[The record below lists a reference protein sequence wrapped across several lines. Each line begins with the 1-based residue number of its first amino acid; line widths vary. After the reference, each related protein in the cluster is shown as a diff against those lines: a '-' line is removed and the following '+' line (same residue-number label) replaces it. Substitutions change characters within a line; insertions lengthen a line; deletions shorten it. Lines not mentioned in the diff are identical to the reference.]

1 MSPFKR
7 NNFVPSHSIEYIKSK
22 FLNHT
27 HSGKIYNISII
38 IMELILISLSSL
50 FKNISSSIGYEG
62 IVWKIVMYLA
72 LLFHLKITW
81 TERNNSNL
89 FFVKL
94 ATFFLVFWILLCLEI
109 TIWHDV
115 LVKWFGKWA

>member
-1 MSPFKR
+1 
-7 NNFVPSHSIEYIKSK
+7 
-22 FLNHT
+22 
-27 HSGKIYNISII
+27 
-38 IMELILISLSSL
+38 MELILISLSSL
-50 FKNISSSIGYEG
+50 FKNISYSIGYEG

-89 FFVKL
+89 YFAKL